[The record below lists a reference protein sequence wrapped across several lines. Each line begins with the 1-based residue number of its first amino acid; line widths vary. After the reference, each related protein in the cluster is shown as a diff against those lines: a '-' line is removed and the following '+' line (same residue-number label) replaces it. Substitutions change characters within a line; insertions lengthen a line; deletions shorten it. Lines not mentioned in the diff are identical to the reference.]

1 MSQAFDTVNHYTL
14 IEKLINTNTPNLITR
29 FIANYIRGR
38 KALTQYKNK
47 NSFKKQFKAG
57 VPQGGVLSPTLF
69 NIYMSDLPTP
79 PRDIHV
85 TTYADDITIYS
96 SDKNYTVAQ
105 QRLQP
110 YLEDVQTWTKT
121 NDLKLNASKT
131 MTTLFTPDPEEYR
144 DELSLQLDNT
154 RLPTIRNPKI
164 LGLTFDPKLTFNEH
178 IKTSKDKAGKTINIL
193 KALTSTHWG
202 KNKETLT
209 NTYKTVTRPIL
220 EYAGTIYAPI
230 ISDKQLTAL
239 QVKENQGLRIATGC
253 TSDTNIN
260 HIHDETKILPIEK
273 HLRLRSSQL
282 RQKASHPDHP
292 LHRLTTQPQP
302 PQLKKKTI
310 FNNNQYTLNIDPD
323 PTLAIDENTI
333 KRKMKT
339 IHTTIVQDHLN
350 NRPINKLL
358 NRPPPD
364 IDKREET
371 LPHSTRRKLSQ
382 LRTNK
387 SPLLMTYIHKIDP
400 ANHPAANCP
409 LCNDPNHDSLHLFN
423 CPDIPT
429 TLTVWDLWTDPVGV
443 AALLDVWGEKL
454 GGPRAGV

>member
-1 MSQAFDTVNHYTL
+1 MNGDTGLHHLDNSGLWRNHRPHACHRSRHRPP
-14 IEKLINTNTPNLITR
+14 TNVHPVSHTP
-29 FIANYIRGR
+29 AM
-38 KALTQYKNK
+38 ALTQSHTQQSFYRHSHTH
-47 NSFKKQFKAG
+47 NSHSIDT
-57 VPQGGVLSPTLF
+57 VTHTTVILSTQSHTQQSFYRHSHTHNSHSIDTVTHTTVILSTQSHTQQSF
-69 NIYMSDLPTP
+69 YRHSHTHNSHSIDTVTHTTVILSTQSHTP
-79 PRDIHV
+79 AMVWTPSHIH
-85 TTYADDITIYS
+85 
-96 SDKNYTVAQ
+96 Q
-105 QRLQP
+105 LWQRHPHTHQP
-110 YLEDVQTWTKT
+110 WYGH
-121 NDLKLNASKT
+121 
-131 MTTLFTPDPEEYR
+131 P
-144 DELSLQLDNT
+144 
-154 RLPTIRNPKI
+154 
-164 LGLTFDPKLTFNEH
+164 H
-178 IKTSKDKAGKTINIL
+178 
-193 KALTSTHWG
+193 THQPWHRQPH
-202 KNKETLT
+202 T

-239 QVKENQGLRIATGC
+239 QVTQNQGLRIATGC
-253 TSDTNIN
+253 TSYTNIN
-260 HIHDETKILPIEK
+260 HIHDKTKILPIEK
-273 HLRLRSSQL
+273 HLRLHSSQL

-302 PQLKKKTI
+302 PRLKRKTI

-323 PTLAIDENTI
+323 PTHAIDENTI
-333 KRKMKT
+333 KRNMKT

-364 IDKREET
+364 IDKTEET

-387 SPLLMTYIHKIDP
+387 SPLLMTYLHKIDP

-429 TLTVWDLWTDPVGV
+429 TLTVWDL
-443 AALLDVWGEKL
+443 
-454 GGPRAGV
+454 

>member
-1 MSQAFDTVNHYTL
+1 M
-14 IEKLINTNTPNLITR
+14 
-29 FIANYIRGR
+29 
-38 KALTQYKNK
+38 
-47 NSFKKQFKAG
+47 
-57 VPQGGVLSPTLF
+57 
-69 NIYMSDLPTP
+69 
-79 PRDIHV
+79 
-85 TTYADDITIYS
+85 
-96 SDKNYTVAQ
+96 
-105 QRLQP
+105 
-110 YLEDVQTWTKT
+110 
-121 NDLKLNASKT
+121 
-131 MTTLFTPDPEEYR
+131 
-144 DELSLQLDNT
+144 
-154 RLPTIRNPKI
+154 
-164 LGLTFDPKLTFNEH
+164 
-178 IKTSKDKAGKTINIL
+178 
-193 KALTSTHWG
+193 
-202 KNKETLT
+202 
-209 NTYKTVTRPIL
+209 TRPIL

-273 HLRLRSSQL
+273 HLRLHSSLL

-302 PQLKKKTI
+302 PRLKKKTI

-323 PTLAIDENTI
+323 PTHAIDENTI
-333 KRKMKT
+333 KRNMKT
-339 IHTTIVQDHLN
+339 IHTTIVQDHLS

-364 IDKREET
+364 IDKKEET

-387 SPLLMTYIHKIDP
+387 SPLLMTYLHKIDP

-443 AALLDVWGEKL
+443 AALLDVWGRSWE
-454 GGPRAGV
+454 GPERGSEILCVLTHGMGSTPPPPTTSSCGRQTSSEGIRWQWTTGVNRQQVSTDNRCQRTTDNRCQRTTGVNGQHVSTDNRCQRTTGVNGQQVSTDNRCQRTTGVNGQQVSTDNRCQRTTGVNGQQVSTDNRCQRTTGVNGQQVSTHDSNH